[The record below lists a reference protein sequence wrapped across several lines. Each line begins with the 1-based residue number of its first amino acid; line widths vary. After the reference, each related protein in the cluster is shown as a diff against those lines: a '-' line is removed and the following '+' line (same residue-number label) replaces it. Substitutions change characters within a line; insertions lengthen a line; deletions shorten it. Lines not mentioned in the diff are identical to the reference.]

1 MQQSVH
7 ARIVLAWT
15 LLGLRLEHGEKSDVR
30 LRDKM
35 ALDEK
40 LQIPHVSCSLSLR
53 HLDRFL
59 LILITIITLHPLC
72 LPFARTH
79 SVKLSVNIAAQ

>member
-1 MQQSVH
+1 
-7 ARIVLAWT
+7 
-15 LLGLRLEHGEKSDVR
+15 
-30 LRDKM
+30 M

-59 LILITIITLHPLC
+59 LILITIISLYPPLVCHLQELILLH
-72 LPFARTH
+72 A
-79 SVKLSVNIAAQ
+79 V